1 MRNAPG
7 QSSAVRRHLRLG
19 AALSF
24 LLFLIA
30 SAPHR
35 VHHFFEQFPSSAESA
50 STRTH
55 EHADGT
61 DHSHEN
67 HENRP
72 GRQSQQNDCVVLSVA
87 QHAHASL
94 VQIFSFTVT
103 ERIIARDREQS
114 VLAIA
119 AFNSAPCSQR
129 APPTPV

>member
-7 QSSAVRRHLRLG
+7 QSWAVRRHLHLG
-19 AALSF
+19 AALSL

-35 VHHFFEQFPSSAESA
+35 VHHFFEQVHSSAESGA
-50 STRTH
+50 TRTH

-61 DHSHEN
+61 HHSHDT
-67 HENRP
+67 HQNRP
-72 GRQSQQNDCVVLSVA
+72 SRQAQQNECVVLSVA

-94 VQIFSFTVT
+94 VQIFNFTVT
-103 ERIIARDREQS
+103 ERIIARDREQF
-114 VLAIA
+114 VLAVA